1 MKDLK
6 TQSQISPLTDPHKS
20 NLGGVLGLNI
30 RFNGYRSK
38 RARLPLSKCSVGLR
52 NSIQTTSYQ
61 SGQSVNGILER
72 WRSFKLPIGRYRLSV
87 LCRMLMSIKLLA
99 AGGPA
104 VAPPIYI
111 KRYVSGRGWRA
122 QIVDRG
128 GVNRWKPG
136 PYWGNGLPAA
146 EIATWSLVQIT
157 SKSKWL

>member
-128 GVNRWKPG
+128 GVNR
-136 PYWGNGLPAA
+136 
-146 EIATWSLVQIT
+146 
-157 SKSKWL
+157 